1 VAEAKVPV
9 FASQGLI
16 LLHLARKPES
26 TMREMALVFGL
37 TERRVAE
44 IIKSL
49 VECEMVTVSKVGKRN
64 FYSVNQS
71 SSCFHPSLPGLTV
84 GDLIRIVEPAAPSHP
99 SPERR
104 ATSNLLPAF
113 LMPIAGNDT
122 ELIVSVLPA
131 LLPLFG

>member
-16 LLHLARKPES
+16 LLHLAREPES

-84 GDLIRIVEPAAPSHP
+84 GDLIRVTGTIGQKQSP
-99 SPERR
+99 PERR
-104 ATSNLLPAF
+104 ATSDLMPAF
-113 LMPIAGNDT
+113 LLPLTATDSEFIAG
-122 ELIVSVLPA
+122 LLPA
-131 LLPLFG
+131 LLPLLG